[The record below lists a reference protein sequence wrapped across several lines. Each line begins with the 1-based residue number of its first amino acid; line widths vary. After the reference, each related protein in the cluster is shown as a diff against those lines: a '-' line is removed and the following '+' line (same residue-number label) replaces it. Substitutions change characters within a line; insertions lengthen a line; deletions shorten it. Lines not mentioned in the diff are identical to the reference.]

1 MKKLAYSCIGIG
13 GVLALLVIAKSI
25 LIPLVYG
32 LVLWFLSRFFKNL
45 LQKIPILKKQVP
57 NWLVN
62 AFVFAMVFVGLSLI
76 SGMISRNIA
85 ALLENSDVYKANLE
99 NVLNILNTTF
109 HIDLAAQISSTVET
123 FNYASLLGSLA
134 DSLSGA
140 LGDFIMVV
148 LYAIFIFS
156 EESSLS
162 GKVKKLFNDPIQYE
176 RSTAILS
183 KINQASSDYIRLK
196 TYVSIMT
203 GLVGFIFLK
212 VMGVDAAF
220 FWAFLMFALNYIPTI
235 GSLIAT
241 LFPAFFSL
249 VQFGEFGPFLI
260 ILLVL
265 GIIEWLIGN
274 MIEPKLM
281 GKSLNLSPL
290 VTILALIVWGQIWG
304 ITGML
309 LSTPITVV
317 MVIIFSQ
324 FKDTRGVAVLLS
336 ENGEID
342 DIYDAERHHPS

>member
-1 MKKLAYSCIGIG
+1 M
-13 GVLALLVIAKSI
+13 
-25 LIPLVYG
+25 
-32 LVLWFLSRFFKNL
+32 
-45 LQKIPILKKQVP
+45 
-57 NWLVN
+57 
-62 AFVFAMVFVGLSLI
+62 
-76 SGMISRNIA
+76 
-85 ALLENSDVYKANLE
+85 
-99 NVLNILNTTF
+99 
-109 HIDLAAQISSTVET
+109 
-123 FNYASLLGSLA
+123 
-134 DSLSGA
+134 
-140 LGDFIMVV
+140 MVV